1 MAGTSSKVVDPA
13 LLALLD
19 APDTAAPKKVTDPA
33 LLAQLEGTA
42 PDAPTANAW
51 DRTGAVGEGANAG
64 IAALGGLPVDTLLN
78 VWDLAKAGA
87 GTVQGTVTGK
97 APSGIF
103 DPTDRSQF
111 TGSSQWIRDQF
122 DKNDVTNTQL
132 AHPEDAASRYLHVA
146 GSALPGVA
154 ISAPQTIGQ
163 GLTATAANLAP
174 ALVGQGTTDITRGTK
189 FESPSLGILMAS
201 LANGR
206 MIPGRSTPKGL
217 TPSQQTAIEN
227 GEALGMRTTPGQATG
242 NKALQMVEAK
252 LESNPW
258 TAGPF
263 NKVKTENQ
271 RALNRHWARAIGEES
286 EHVDST
292 TLANAAERLGN
303 EFETARSP
311 KSIVMA
317 DPKKTTQVLDD
328 INAQNEGVIQ
338 GSIRDN
344 PIVKQ
349 IEDTLTTKGAANG
362 EQLGKWSSQLGKRAH
377 KEMTSLSGDRD
388 LGQALYQVKDHVD
401 DLLGSGMS
409 PKELAAY
416 NTTRKQYR
424 ALKQLTS
431 RVNNLNPT
439 TGDISGGNLANY
451 LQKSDQKGYLFGKND
466 SDAYNATRF
475 SQAVKPVVGDS
486 GTATRTADWK
496 PHGLFDAVAK
506 TAGSVGSMLYMS
518 KHGQRLVRALS
529 DAPGAAPQR
538 FVQKI
543 TNAATTPE
551 EQKLL
556 SALTRKN

>member
-19 APDTAAPKKVTDPA
+19 APDAAAPKRVTDPA

-42 PDAPTANAW
+42 PEAPPANSW
-51 DRTGAVGEGANAG
+51 DRAGAVGEGANAG
-64 IAALGGLPVDTLLN
+64 IAAIGGLPVDTLLN

-87 GTVQGTVTGK
+87 GTVQGAVTGK
-97 APSGIF
+97 PPSDVF
-103 DPTDRSQF
+103 DPSERSQYP
-111 TGSSQWIRDQF
+111 GSSQWIRDQF
-122 DKNDVTNTQL
+122 DKNSVTNTQL
-132 AHPEDAASRYLHVA
+132 AHPEDAASKYLHVA

-154 ISAPQTIGQ
+154 IAAPQTIGQ

-206 MIPGRSTPKGL
+206 MIPGRTAPKGL
-217 TPSQQTAIEN
+217 TPSQKTAIEN

-242 NKALQMVEAK
+242 NKALQQVEAK
-252 LESNPW
+252 LESSPW
-258 TAGPF
+258 TSGPF
-263 NKVKTENQ
+263 NKLKTENQ
-271 RALNRHWARAIGEES
+271 QALNRHWARAIGEES
-286 EHVDST
+286 DHVDST
-292 TLANAAERLGN
+292 TLANAADRLGK
-303 EFETARSP
+303 EFETARSS

-349 IEDTLTTKGAANG
+349 LEDTLTTKGAANG

-377 KEMTSLSGDRD
+377 KEMTSPTGDRD

-409 PKELAAY
+409 QKELAAY

-431 RVNNLNPT
+431 RVSNVNPT

-466 SDAYNATRF
+466 SDAYNATRDF
-475 SQAVKPVVGDS
+475 RRRSNRSSATQAP
-486 GTATRTADWK
+486 R
-496 PHGLFDAVAK
+496 
-506 TAGSVGSMLYMS
+506 
-518 KHGQRLVRALS
+518 RA
-529 DAPGAAPQR
+529 
-538 FVQKI
+538 
-543 TNAATTPE
+543 
-551 EQKLL
+551 
-556 SALTRKN
+556 ALTGSRTGYSMRWPKWAGPSAPIST